1 MKDNEALTTKLG
13 VVAHVFNPGTRE
25 AKQPGTQVPGQPGL
39 PRETLSQGEEKD
51 CIIHKTLC
59 QKTRGQEEEKPKTET
74 DSGAAKLALLAK
86 SDDQSSSPQDP
97 QDRSRELTP

>member
-39 PRETLSQGEEKD
+39 PRETLSQGEEK
-51 CIIHKTLC
+51 KTFNTNYAC
-59 QKTRGQEEEKPKTET
+59 SKV
-74 DSGAAKLALLAK
+74 
-86 SDDQSSSPQDP
+86 
-97 QDRSRELTP
+97 